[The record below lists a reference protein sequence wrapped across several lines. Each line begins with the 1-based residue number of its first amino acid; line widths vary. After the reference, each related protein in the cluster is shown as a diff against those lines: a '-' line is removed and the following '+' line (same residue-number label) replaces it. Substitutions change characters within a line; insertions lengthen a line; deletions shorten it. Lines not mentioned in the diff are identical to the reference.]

1 MKILKRLINELISF
15 FPIQISRTIRFVFAN
30 LYFPNYRNPKKFNE
44 IINYFIVKRD
54 NSVDIKSTC
63 DKLKVREL
71 AVDVKNLHT
80 PELLGVF
87 ENEKQLE
94 LTVNVPWVIK
104 PNYSSGKILF
114 GEGPINEENRKNIWN
129 KIKCW
134 DNKVQVKYL
143 NEWPYLLA
151 RRVFIIEKRI
161 QSKNFV
167 PKDYKFFSAKNEIIC
182 IQVDSGRYK
191 NHVRNFY
198 DEHWRKLDLS
208 VLYPN
213 GPLDEKPSRLEQM
226 IEIARNISKNFR
238 FIRVDLYFE
247 DNKIYLGELTPFP
260 GSGLEKFSNTE
271 LELKFGSFIK
281 I

>member
-1 MKILKRLINELISF
+1 M
-15 FPIQISRTIRFVFAN
+15 SRTIRFVFTN
-30 LYFPNYRNPKKFNE
+30 LYLPNYKNPKKFNDV
-44 IINYFIVKRD
+44 INYFIVKKE
-54 NSVDIKSTC
+54 NAEEIKSTC

-71 AVDVKNLHT
+71 ALDIKNLHT
-80 PELLGVF
+80 PKLLGVF

-94 LTVNVPWVIK
+94 LADNVSWVIK

-114 GEGPINEENRKNIWN
+114 GEGPINEKNRKVIWN
-129 KIKCW
+129 KIRSW

-151 RRVFIIEKRI
+151 RKVFIIEKRI
-161 QSKNFV
+161 NSKNFV
-167 PKDYKFFSAKNEIIC
+167 HKDYKFFSSRNKIIC

-198 DEHWRKLDLS
+198 DEYWRKLDLS

-213 GPLDEKPSRLEQM
+213 GPLDEKPSQLEQM
-226 IEIARNISKNFR
+226 TEIVKNISKNFR

-260 GSGLEKFSNTE
+260 GSGLEKFSNSE
-271 LELKFGSFIK
+271 LELNFGSLIK

>member
-1 MKILKRLINELISF
+1 MRIFKTIINEFLSI
-15 FPIQISRTIRFVFAN
+15 FPIKISRTIRFVFTN
-30 LYFPNYRNPKKFNE
+30 LYFPNYKNPKKFNE

-54 NSVDIKSTC
+54 NVEEIKSTC

-71 AVDVKNLHT
+71 AADIKNLYT
-80 PELLGVF
+80 PRLLGIF

-94 LTVNVPWVIK
+94 LVDNLSWVIK
-104 PNYSSGKILF
+104 PNFSSGKILF
-114 GEGPINEENRKNIWN
+114 GEGPINEKNREDIWN
-129 KIKCW
+129 KIKWW

-143 NEWPYLLA
+143 NEWPYLFA
-151 RRVFIIEKRI
+151 RKLFIIERRI
-161 QSKNFV
+161 NSKNFV
-167 PKDYKFFSAKNEIIC
+167 PKDYKFFSSRNEIIC

-198 DEHWRKLDLS
+198 DENWEKLDLS

-213 GPLDEKPSRLEQM
+213 GPFDEKPNRLGQM
-226 IEIARNISKNFR
+226 IEIVKNISKDFN

-247 DNKIYLGELTPFP
+247 DDKIYLGELTPFP
-260 GSGLEKFSNTE
+260 GSGLEKFSNSK